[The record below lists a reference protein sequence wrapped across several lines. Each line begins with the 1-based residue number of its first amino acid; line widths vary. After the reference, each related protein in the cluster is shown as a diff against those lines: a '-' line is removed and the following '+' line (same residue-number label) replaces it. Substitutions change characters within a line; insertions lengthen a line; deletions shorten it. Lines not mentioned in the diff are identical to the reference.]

1 MSRTEY
7 QNVPMYE
14 LYRNINLSPNPFI
27 IVPDED
33 DEEDSDDDTV
43 FKWQHADSLR
53 ILRKEADSGVGFSPI
68 YPRHSSIPSETVP
81 YSLESPVFYSEEEMA
96 DEPGHKAMLYFLEIL
111 MNSGVPLTISQLA
124 GRFGSKSFTPDMRQ
138 ACGGN
143 ESGLKKFLLKF
154 PSLFCVSGNL
164 VSLNDGT
171 ANLGKNFRESSPAST
186 TSDVSVETEA
196 VQYFR
201 AKIIRKGEKW
211 MHVLSLAGHL
221 SQANA
226 EIRDCVGPQ
235 NQFREWLERHP
246 LIFDIRGDQVSLKDN
261 INYSAVN
268 PSSESLDLDGIQF
281 NANQR
286 YSVGDNNR
294 YSVGDNPR
302 YSVGDNPRY
311 SVGDNPRYSVG
322 DNPRFSQS
330 VGDFNQQPRT
340 PKLKRRPKSIEIPPN
355 SPKPSSLSR
364 TPSFTSQNLPT
375 PLSAKSGPATMTA
388 NEYKAVM
395 FLKGIIEKKG
405 DMKLNGLTGHFSQAP
420 ESLRNTI
427 GWSKPELEKFVR
439 SHANIFVISED
450 ETVSVIKNARLN
462 VIITGSR
469 PSSTPTKAGKQG
481 QGRVYHVAKLWGI
494 VDLGKHEHVFIDRT
508 IFGKQIDD
516 LNKLLTVGE
525 MVCFDSIPAPKGSRA
540 RWRAIKIWKEH
551 ESIEDLVDKVT
562 ARLGYTLSDG
572 SFREPMTPNSPMPIS
587 NIDEEIR
594 RMIPELNDSS
604 VIQSPVNVGGIKYSF
619 SDAAPSG
626 AGVVPVWNFR
636 HQELSAM
643 RDIDDLDLSDDS
655 DAPSLSMVAE
665 KYYMNRSV
673 LGDTPKKDSGETE
686 VNGQDQAKP
695 EEKKTATT
703 IGCQTIVTGEVL
715 ATQLFHEDV

>member
-1 MSRTEY
+1 
-7 QNVPMYE
+7 
-14 LYRNINLSPNPFI
+14 
-27 IVPDED
+27 
-33 DEEDSDDDTV
+33 
-43 FKWQHADSLR
+43 
-53 ILRKEADSGVGFSPI
+53 
-68 YPRHSSIPSETVP
+68 
-81 YSLESPVFYSEEEMA
+81 
-96 DEPGHKAMLYFLEIL
+96 

-124 GRFGSKSFTPDMRQ
+124 GRFGSKSFTPEMRQ
-138 ACGGN
+138 SCGGN
-143 ESGLKKFLLKF
+143 EAGLKKFLLKF
-154 PSLFCVSGNL
+154 PSLFCVNGNL

-201 AKIIRKGEKW
+201 QKMIRKGEKW
-211 MHVLSLAGHL
+211 LPVLSLAGHL
-221 SQANA
+221 SQATP
-226 EIRDCVGPQ
+226 EIRECVGPQ
-235 NQFREWLERHP
+235 NQFKEWLERHP
-246 LIFDIRGDQVSLKDN
+246 LIFDVRGDLVTLKDN

-268 PSSESLDLDGIQF
+268 PAGESLELENVHF
-281 NANQR
+281 
-286 YSVGDNNR
+286 S
-294 YSVGDNPR
+294 SNPR
-302 YSVGDNPRY
+302 YSA
-311 SVGDNPRYSVG
+311 
-322 DNPRFSQS
+322 
-330 VGDFNQQPRT
+330 GDFSPRLSGSDQLPRT
-340 PKLKRRPKSIEIPPN
+340 PKAKRRPKSIEIPPN
-355 SPKPSSLSR
+355 SPKPSIPR
-364 TPSFTSQNLPT
+364 TPSFTSQTQPQT
-375 PLSAKSGPATMTA
+375 PVSASAKAGPATMTA

-469 PSSTPTKAGKQG
+469 PSANAIKAGKTG
-481 QGRVYHVAKLWGI
+481 KGRVYHVAKLWGI
-494 VDLGKHEHVFIDRT
+494 IDLGKHEHVFIDRT
-508 IFGKQIDD
+508 IFGKHIDD

-540 RWRAIKIWKEH
+540 RWRATKVWKEH
-551 ESIEDLVDKVT
+551 ESIEDLIERVT
-562 ARLGYTLSDG
+562 SRLSG
-572 SFREPMTPNSPMPIS
+572 SFDSLREPMTPSTPLPIS
-587 NIDEEIR
+587 DANIDEEIR
-594 RMIPELNDSS
+594 RMIPELNDSG
-604 VIQSPVNVGGIKYSF
+604 VIQSPVNVGGIKYCF

-655 DAPSLSMVAE
+655 DSPNLTMVAE

-673 LGDTPKKDSGETE
+673 LGDSTKKEVSEERMNGE
-686 VNGQDQAKP
+686 VN
-695 EEKKTATT
+695 ENKKKMVT

-715 ATQLFHEDV
+715 ATQLFHEDF

>member
-1 MSRTEY
+1 
-7 QNVPMYE
+7 
-14 LYRNINLSPNPFI
+14 
-27 IVPDED
+27 
-33 DEEDSDDDTV
+33 
-43 FKWQHADSLR
+43 
-53 ILRKEADSGVGFSPI
+53 
-68 YPRHSSIPSETVP
+68 
-81 YSLESPVFYSEEEMA
+81 MA
-96 DEPGHKAMLYFLEIL
+96 DDPSHKAMLYFLEIL

-138 ACGGN
+138 SCGGN
-143 ESGLKKFLLKF
+143 EAGLRKFLLKF
-154 PSLFCVSGNL
+154 PSLFCVNGNL

-201 AKIIRKGEKW
+201 QRMIRKNEMKNERW
-211 MHVLSLAGHL
+211 LPILSLAGHL
-221 SQANA
+221 SQASND
-226 EIRDCVGPQ
+226 IRECVGPQ
-235 NQFREWLERHP
+235 NQFKEWLERHP
-246 LIFDIRGDQVSLKDN
+246 LIFDMRSDQVALKDN

-268 PSSESLDLDGIQF
+268 PTGESLELNNVQF
-281 NANQR
+281 
-286 YSVGDNNR
+286 S
-294 YSVGDNPR
+294 SNPR
-302 YSVGDNPRY
+302 YSAGDFSPRY
-311 SVGDNPRYSVG
+311 SGSDQASW
-322 DNPRFSQS
+322 
-330 VGDFNQQPRT
+330 T
-340 PKLKRRPKSIEIPPN
+340 PKIKRRPKSIEIPPS
-355 SPKPSSLSR
+355 SPKLSLPR
-364 TPSFTSQNLPT
+364 TPSYTSHNQVPPPT
-375 PLSAKSGPATMTA
+375 PSSAKAGPSSMTA

-439 SHANIFVISED
+439 SHAKIFVISDD

-469 PSSTPTKAGKQG
+469 PTANAAKAGKTG
-481 QGRVYHVAKLWGI
+481 KGRVYHVAKLWGI

-508 IFGKQIDD
+508 IFGKHIDD

-525 MVCFDSIPAPKGSRA
+525 MVCFESIPAPKGSRA
-540 RWRAIKIWKEH
+540 RWRASKVWKEH
-551 ESIEDLVDKVT
+551 ESIEDLIERVT
-562 ARLGYTLSDG
+562 SRLSV
-572 SFREPMTPNSPMPIS
+572 SFDSLREPMTPCTPLPIS
-587 NIDEEIR
+587 DANIDEEIR
-594 RMIPELNDSS
+594 RMIPELNDSG
-604 VIQSPVNVGGIKYSF
+604 VIQSPVNVGGVKYSF

-643 RDIDDLDLSDDS
+643 QDIDDLDLSDDS
-655 DAPSLSMVAE
+655 DCPSLTMVAE

-673 LGDTPKKDSGETE
+673 LSDSPKDLSENKQNGIDT
-686 VNGQDQAKP
+686 N
-695 EEKKTATT
+695 KTRMVT

-715 ATQLFHEDV
+715 ATQLFHEDF

>member
-1 MSRTEY
+1 
-7 QNVPMYE
+7 
-14 LYRNINLSPNPFI
+14 
-27 IVPDED
+27 
-33 DEEDSDDDTV
+33 
-43 FKWQHADSLR
+43 
-53 ILRKEADSGVGFSPI
+53 
-68 YPRHSSIPSETVP
+68 
-81 YSLESPVFYSEEEMA
+81 MA
-96 DEPGHKAMLYFLEIL
+96 DDPSHKAMLYFLEIL

-124 GRFGSKSFTPDMRQ
+124 GRFGSKSFTPEMRQ
-138 ACGGN
+138 SCGGN
-143 ESGLKKFLLKF
+143 EAGLRKFLLKF
-154 PSLFCVSGNL
+154 PSLFCVNGNL

-201 AKIIRKGEKW
+201 NKMIRKGEKW
-211 MHVLSLAGHL
+211 LPVLSLAGHL
-221 SQANA
+221 SQASP
-226 EIRDCVGPQ
+226 EIRECVGPQ
-235 NQFREWLERHP
+235 NQFKEWLERHP
-246 LIFDIRGDQVSLKDN
+246 LIFDMRGDLVALKDN

-268 PSSESLDLDGIQF
+268 PAGESLELDNVHF
-281 NANQR
+281 N
-286 YSVGDNNR
+286 S
-294 YSVGDNPR
+294 NPR
-302 YSVGDNPRY
+302 YSAGDF
-311 SVGDNPRYSVG
+311 
-322 DNPRFSQS
+322 NPRFSGSDQL
-330 VGDFNQQPRT
+330 PRT
-340 PKLKRRPKSIEIPPN
+340 PKAKRRPKSIEIPPN
-355 SPKPSSLSR
+355 SPKPSIPR
-364 TPSFTSQNLPT
+364 TPSFTSQSQPLTPT
-375 PLSAKSGPATMTA
+375 PLSAKAGPATMTA

-469 PSSTPTKAGKQG
+469 PSANAAKSGKTG
-481 QGRVYHVAKLWGI
+481 KGRVYHVAKLWGI

-508 IFGKQIDD
+508 IFGKHIDD

-525 MVCFDSIPAPKGSRA
+525 MVCFESIPAPKGSRA
-540 RWRAIKIWKEH
+540 RWRATKVWKEH
-551 ESIEDLVDKVT
+551 ESIEDLIDRVT
-562 ARLGYTLSDG
+562 SRLSV
-572 SFREPMTPNSPMPIS
+572 SFDSLREPMTPTTPLPIS
-587 NIDEEIR
+587 DANIDEEIR
-594 RMIPELNDSS
+594 RMIPELNDSG

-655 DAPSLSMVAE
+655 DSPNLTMVAE

-673 LGDTPKKDSGETE
+673 LGDCPKKE
-686 VNGQDQAKP
+686 VSEIKRENGVED
-695 EEKKTATT
+695 ENKKKSFT

-715 ATQLFHEDV
+715 ATQLFHEDF

>member
-1 MSRTEY
+1 
-7 QNVPMYE
+7 
-14 LYRNINLSPNPFI
+14 
-27 IVPDED
+27 
-33 DEEDSDDDTV
+33 
-43 FKWQHADSLR
+43 
-53 ILRKEADSGVGFSPI
+53 
-68 YPRHSSIPSETVP
+68 
-81 YSLESPVFYSEEEMA
+81 MA
-96 DEPGHKAMLYFLEIL
+96 DDPGHKAMLYFLEIL

-124 GRFGSKSFTPDMRQ
+124 GRFGSKSFTPEMRQ

-201 AKIIRKGEKW
+201 AKMIKKGEKW
-211 MHVLSLAGHL
+211 LPWLSLAGHL
-221 SQANA
+221 SQASA
-226 EIRDCVGPQ
+226 DIRECVGPQ
-235 NQFREWLERHP
+235 NQFKEWLERHP
-246 LIFDIRGDQVSLKDN
+246 LIFEIRGDLVALKDN

-268 PSSESLDLDGIQF
+268 PSAESLDLDDVYIH
-281 NANQR
+281 A
-286 YSVGDNNR
+286 
-294 YSVGDNPR
+294 NPR
-302 YSVGDNPRY
+302 YSAGDYNPRY
-311 SVGDNPRYSVG
+311 SGSD
-322 DNPRFSQS
+322 QI
-330 VGDFNQQPRT
+330 PRT

-364 TPSFTSQNLPT
+364 TSSFSSPQVQT
-375 PLSAKSGPATMTA
+375 PVSAKPGPATMTA

-469 PSSTPTKAGKQG
+469 PSTNPTKAGKIG
-481 QGRVYHVAKLWGI
+481 KGRVYHVAKLWGI
-494 VDLGKHEHVFIDRT
+494 VDLGKHEHIFIDRT

-540 RWRAIKIWKEH
+540 RWRATKVWKEH
-551 ESIEDLVDKVT
+551 ESIEDLIDRVT
-562 ARLGYTLSDG
+562 TRLGYSLG
-572 SFREPMTPNSPMPIS
+572 NAQEPMTPNSPMPFT
-587 NIDEEIR
+587 NIDDEIR
-594 RMIPELNDSS
+594 RMIPELNDAS
-604 VIQSPVNVGGIKYSF
+604 VIQSPVNVGGVKYSF
-619 SDAAPSG
+619 ADAAPSG

-655 DAPSLSMVAE
+655 DAPCLTMVAE

-673 LGDTPKKDSGETE
+673 LSDSPRKENSEEDTNGHSDSPREEEGTKKM
-686 VNGQDQAKP
+686 V
-695 EEKKTATT
+695 T

-715 ATQLFHEDV
+715 ATQLFQEDL

>member
-1 MSRTEY
+1 M
-7 QNVPMYE
+7 
-14 LYRNINLSPNPFI
+14 
-27 IVPDED
+27 
-33 DEEDSDDDTV
+33 
-43 FKWQHADSLR
+43 
-53 ILRKEADSGVGFSPI
+53 
-68 YPRHSSIPSETVP
+68 
-81 YSLESPVFYSEEEMA
+81 
-96 DEPGHKAMLYFLEIL
+96 
-111 MNSGVPLTISQLA
+111 PLTISQLA
-124 GRFGSKSFTPDMRQ
+124 GRFGSKSFTPEMRQ

-201 AKIIRKGEKW
+201 AKIIKKGEKW
-211 MHVLSLAGHL
+211 LPVLSLAGHL
-221 SQANA
+221 SQATP
-226 EIRDCVGPQ
+226 EIRECVGPQ
-235 NQFREWLERHP
+235 NQFKEWLERHP
-246 LIFDIRGDQVSLKDN
+246 LIFEVRGDLVALKDN

-268 PSSESLDLDGIQF
+268 PSAESLDLEDVHV
-281 NANQR
+281 NA
-286 YSVGDNNR
+286 
-294 YSVGDNPR
+294 NPR
-302 YSVGDNPRY
+302 YSTGDFNPRY
-311 SVGDNPRYSVG
+311 SGSD
-322 DNPRFSQS
+322 QI
-330 VGDFNQQPRT
+330 PRT
-340 PKLKRRPKSIEIPPN
+340 PKMKRRPKSIEIPPS
-355 SPKPSSLSR
+355 SPKPSSLNR
-364 TPSFTSQNLPT
+364 TPSFSSSQVQT
-375 PLSAKSGPATMTA
+375 PVSAKAGPATMTA

-469 PSSTPTKAGKQG
+469 PSANPQKAGKQG
-481 QGRVYHVAKLWGI
+481 KGRVYHVAKLWGI
-494 VDLGKHEHVFIDRT
+494 IDLGKHEHVFIDRT

-540 RWRAIKIWKEH
+540 RWRATKVWKEH
-551 ESIEDLVDKVT
+551 ESIEDLIDRVT
-562 ARLGYTLSDG
+562 TRLGYSLNS
-572 SFREPMTPNSPMPIS
+572 SLQEPMTPSSPMPIT

-594 RMIPELNDSS
+594 RMIPELNDAT
-604 VIQSPVNVGGIKYSF
+604 VINSPVNVGGIKYSF
-619 SDAAPSG
+619 TDAAPSG

-655 DAPSLSMVAE
+655 DAPSLTMVAE

-673 LGDTPKKDSGETE
+673 LGDGPKMEETVE
-686 VNGQDQAKP
+686 EQSNGHSEEGKTTATAK
-695 EEKKTATT
+695 KKTAT

-715 ATQLFHEDV
+715 ATQLFHEDI

>member
-1 MSRTEY
+1 
-7 QNVPMYE
+7 
-14 LYRNINLSPNPFI
+14 
-27 IVPDED
+27 
-33 DEEDSDDDTV
+33 
-43 FKWQHADSLR
+43 
-53 ILRKEADSGVGFSPI
+53 
-68 YPRHSSIPSETVP
+68 
-81 YSLESPVFYSEEEMA
+81 
-96 DEPGHKAMLYFLEIL
+96 

-124 GRFGSKSFTPDMRQ
+124 GRFGSKSFTPEMRQ
-138 ACGGN
+138 SCGGN
-143 ESGLKKFLLKF
+143 EAGLRKFLLKF
-154 PSLFCVSGNL
+154 PSLFCVNGNL

-201 AKIIRKGEKW
+201 QKMIRKGEKW
-211 MHVLSLAGHL
+211 LPVLSLAGHL
-221 SQANA
+221 SQACP
-226 EIRDCVGPQ
+226 EIRECVGPQ
-235 NQFREWLERHP
+235 NLFKEWLERHP
-246 LIFDIRGDQVSLKDN
+246 LIFEVRGDLVTLKDN

-268 PSSESLDLDGIQF
+268 PAGESLELENVHF
-281 NANQR
+281 
-286 YSVGDNNR
+286 S
-294 YSVGDNPR
+294 SNPR
-302 YSVGDNPRY
+302 YSA
-311 SVGDNPRYSVG
+311 
-322 DNPRFSQS
+322 
-330 VGDFNQQPRT
+330 GDFNPRLSGSDQLPRT
-340 PKLKRRPKSIEIPPN
+340 PKAKRRPKSIEIPPN
-355 SPKPSSLSR
+355 SPKPSIPR
-364 TPSFTSQNLPT
+364 TPSFTSQNQPQTLT
-375 PLSAKSGPATMTA
+375 PVSAKAGPATMTA

-469 PSSTPTKAGKQG
+469 PSANSVKAGKTG
-481 QGRVYHVAKLWGI
+481 KGRVYHVAKLWGI
-494 VDLGKHEHVFIDRT
+494 IDLGKHEHVFIDRT
-508 IFGKQIDD
+508 IFGKHIDD

-540 RWRAIKIWKEH
+540 RWRATKVWKEH
-551 ESIEDLVDKVT
+551 ESIEDLIERVT
-562 ARLGYTLSDG
+562 SRLSG
-572 SFREPMTPNSPMPIS
+572 SFDSLREPMTPTTPLPIS
-587 NIDEEIR
+587 DANIDEEIR
-594 RMIPELNDSS
+594 RMIPELNDSG
-604 VIQSPVNVGGIKYSF
+604 VIQSPVNVGGIKYCF

-655 DAPSLSMVAE
+655 DSPNLTMVAE

-673 LGDTPKKDSGETE
+673 LGDSPKKE
-686 VNGQDQAKP
+686 VSEDKPNGVAVESK
-695 EEKKTATT
+695 KKTVT

-715 ATQLFHEDV
+715 ATQLFHEDF

>member
-1 MSRTEY
+1 M
-7 QNVPMYE
+7 
-14 LYRNINLSPNPFI
+14 
-27 IVPDED
+27 
-33 DEEDSDDDTV
+33 
-43 FKWQHADSLR
+43 
-53 ILRKEADSGVGFSPI
+53 
-68 YPRHSSIPSETVP
+68 
-81 YSLESPVFYSEEEMA
+81 
-96 DEPGHKAMLYFLEIL
+96 
-111 MNSGVPLTISQLA
+111 PLTISQLA
-124 GRFGSKSFTPDMRQ
+124 GRFGSKSFTPEMRQ

-201 AKIIRKGEKW
+201 AKIIKKGEKW
-211 MHVLSLAGHL
+211 LPVLSLAGHL
-221 SQANA
+221 SQATP
-226 EIRDCVGPQ
+226 EIRECVGPQ
-235 NQFREWLERHP
+235 NQFKEWLERHP
-246 LIFDIRGDQVSLKDN
+246 LIFEVRGDLVALKDN

-268 PSSESLDLDGIQF
+268 PSAESLDLEDVHV
-281 NANQR
+281 NA
-286 YSVGDNNR
+286 
-294 YSVGDNPR
+294 NPR
-302 YSVGDNPRY
+302 YSTGDFNPRY
-311 SVGDNPRYSVG
+311 SGSD
-322 DNPRFSQS
+322 QI
-330 VGDFNQQPRT
+330 PRT
-340 PKLKRRPKSIEIPPN
+340 PKMKRRPKSIEIPPS
-355 SPKPSSLSR
+355 SPKPSSLNR
-364 TPSFTSQNLPT
+364 TPSFSSSQVQT
-375 PLSAKSGPATMTA
+375 PVSAKAGPATMTA

-469 PSSTPTKAGKQG
+469 PSANPQKAGKQG
-481 QGRVYHVAKLWGI
+481 KGRVYHVAKLWGI
-494 VDLGKHEHVFIDRT
+494 IDLGKHEHVFIDRT

-540 RWRAIKIWKEH
+540 RWRATKVWKEH
-551 ESIEDLVDKVT
+551 ESIEDLIDRVT
-562 ARLGYTLSDG
+562 TRLGYSLNS
-572 SFREPMTPNSPMPIS
+572 SLQEPMTPSSPMPIT

-594 RMIPELNDSS
+594 RMIPELNDAT
-604 VIQSPVNVGGIKYSF
+604 VINSPVNVGGIKYSF
-619 SDAAPSG
+619 TDAAPSG

-655 DAPSLSMVAE
+655 DAPSLTMVAE

-673 LGDTPKKDSGETE
+673 LGDGPKMEEAVEEQS
-686 VNGQDQAKP
+686 NGHSEEGKTTATAK
-695 EEKKTATT
+695 KKTAT

-715 ATQLFHEDV
+715 ATQLFHEDI

>member
-1 MSRTEY
+1 
-7 QNVPMYE
+7 
-14 LYRNINLSPNPFI
+14 
-27 IVPDED
+27 
-33 DEEDSDDDTV
+33 
-43 FKWQHADSLR
+43 
-53 ILRKEADSGVGFSPI
+53 
-68 YPRHSSIPSETVP
+68 
-81 YSLESPVFYSEEEMA
+81 
-96 DEPGHKAMLYFLEIL
+96 

-124 GRFGSKSFTPDMRQ
+124 GRFGSKSFTPEMRQ

-201 AKIIRKGEKW
+201 AKIIKKGEKW
-211 MHVLSLAGHL
+211 LPVLSLAGHL
-221 SQANA
+221 SQASS
-226 EIRDCVGPQ
+226 EIRECVGPQ
-235 NQFREWLERHP
+235 NLFKEWLERHP
-246 LIFDIRGDQVSLKDN
+246 LIFEVRGDLVALKDN

-268 PSSESLDLDGIQF
+268 PSAESLDLDDVQF
-281 NANQR
+281 NAN
-286 YSVGDNNR
+286 
-294 YSVGDNPR
+294 PR
-302 YSVGDNPRY
+302 YSA
-311 SVGDNPRYSVG
+311 
-322 DNPRFSQS
+322 
-330 VGDFNQQPRT
+330 GDFTPRT
-340 PKLKRRPKSIEIPPN
+340 PKSKRRPKSIEIPPN
-355 SPKPSSLSR
+355 SPKPSSLNR
-364 TPSFTSQNLPT
+364 TPSFTSPLLQT
-375 PLSAKSGPATMTA
+375 PVSAKSGPATMTA

-469 PSSTPTKAGKQG
+469 PSANPTKAGKQG
-481 QGRVYHVAKLWGI
+481 KGRVYHVAKLWGI
-494 VDLGKHEHVFIDRT
+494 IDLGKHEHVFIDRT

-540 RWRAIKIWKEH
+540 RWRATKVWKEH
-551 ESIEDLVDKVT
+551 ESIEDLIERVT
-562 ARLGYTLSDG
+562 TRLGYSLNSLQ
-572 SFREPMTPNSPMPIS
+572 EPMTPGSPMPIT

-594 RMIPELNDSS
+594 RMIPELNDAS
-604 VIQSPVNVGGIKYSF
+604 VIPSPLNIGGVKYSF
-619 SDAAPSG
+619 ADAAPSG

-655 DAPSLSMVAE
+655 DAPCLTMVAE

-673 LGDTPKKDSGETE
+673 LGDSPRKDNSEEETNGHKEEPATEGKKKM
-686 VNGQDQAKP
+686 V
-695 EEKKTATT
+695 T

-715 ATQLFHEDV
+715 ATQLFQEDI

>member
-1 MSRTEY
+1 
-7 QNVPMYE
+7 
-14 LYRNINLSPNPFI
+14 
-27 IVPDED
+27 
-33 DEEDSDDDTV
+33 
-43 FKWQHADSLR
+43 
-53 ILRKEADSGVGFSPI
+53 
-68 YPRHSSIPSETVP
+68 
-81 YSLESPVFYSEEEMA
+81 MA

-143 ESGLKKFLLKF
+143 ESGLKKFLMKF

-186 TSDVSVETEA
+186 TSDVSTETEA

-201 AKIIRKGEKW
+201 AKILRKGEKW
-211 MHVLSLAGHL
+211 MPVLSLAGHL
-221 SQANA
+221 SQAVA
-226 EIRDCVGPQ
+226 EIRECVGPQ
-235 NQFREWLERHP
+235 NQFKEWLERHP
-246 LIFDIRGDQVSLKDN
+246 LIFDVRGDQVSLKDN

-268 PSSESLDLDGIQF
+268 PSSESLDLDDIPY

-286 YSVGDNNR
+286 YSLGDNPR
-294 YSVGDNPR
+294 YSLGSMGDNPR
-302 YSVGDNPRY
+302 YSVGDY
-311 SVGDNPRYSVG
+311 G
-322 DNPRFSQS
+322 
-330 VGDFNQQPRT
+330 QQPRT
-340 PKLKRRPKSIEIPPN
+340 PKLKKRPKSIEIPPN
-355 SPKPSSLSR
+355 SPKLSASLAR

-469 PSSTPTKAGKQG
+469 PSANPAKAGKVG
-481 QGRVYHVAKLWGI
+481 SGRVYHVAKLWGI
-494 VDLGKHEHVFIDRT
+494 IDLGKHEHVFIDRT
-508 IFGKQIDD
+508 IFGKHIDD

-525 MVCFDSIPAPKGSRA
+525 VVCFDSIPAPKGSRA
-540 RWRAIKIWKEH
+540 RWRAVKVWKEH
-551 ESIEDLVDKVT
+551 ESIEDLIDKVT
-562 ARLGYTLSDG
+562 ARLGYSLSD
-572 SFREPMTPNSPMPIS
+572 SPREPMTPTPMGYA

-604 VIQSPVNVGGIKYSF
+604 VIQSPINVGGIKYSF

-643 RDIDDLDLSDDS
+643 QDIDDLDLSDDGE
-655 DAPSLSMVAE
+655 APSLSMVAE

-673 LGDTPKKDSGETE
+673 LSDTPKSETAAGAE
-686 VNGQDQAKP
+686 TKVKKEGNDGTA
-695 EEKKTATT
+695 EKKTAS

-715 ATQLFHEDV
+715 ATQLFHEDS

>member
-1 MSRTEY
+1 
-7 QNVPMYE
+7 
-14 LYRNINLSPNPFI
+14 
-27 IVPDED
+27 
-33 DEEDSDDDTV
+33 
-43 FKWQHADSLR
+43 
-53 ILRKEADSGVGFSPI
+53 
-68 YPRHSSIPSETVP
+68 
-81 YSLESPVFYSEEEMA
+81 
-96 DEPGHKAMLYFLEIL
+96 
-111 MNSGVPLTISQLA
+111 MNSGVPLTVSQLA
-124 GRFGSKSFTPDMRQ
+124 GRFGSKNFTPEMRQ

-154 PSLFCVSGNL
+154 PSLFCVNGNL

-201 AKIIRKGEKW
+201 AKMIKKGEKW
-211 MHVLSLAGHL
+211 LPVLSLAGHL
-221 SQANA
+221 SQATA
-226 EIRDCVGPQ
+226 EIRECVGPQ
-235 NQFREWLERHP
+235 NQFKEWLERHP
-246 LIFDIRGDQVSLKDN
+246 LIFDVRGDSVALKDN
-261 INYSAVN
+261 INYNAVN
-268 PSSESLDLDGIQF
+268 PSAESLELEDIHV
-281 NANQR
+281 N
-286 YSVGDNNR
+286 S
-294 YSVGDNPR
+294 NPR
-302 YSVGDNPRY
+302 YSTGDFSPRY
-311 SVGDNPRYSVG
+311 SGSD
-322 DNPRFSQS
+322 QL
-330 VGDFNQQPRT
+330 PRT
-340 PKLKRRPKSIEIPPN
+340 PKSKRRPKSIEIPPH
-355 SPKPSSLSR
+355 SPKPSTIPR
-364 TPSFTSQNLPT
+364 TPSFTSSQVQT
-375 PLSAKSGPATMTA
+375 PVSAKSGPATMTA

-469 PSSTPTKAGKQG
+469 PSANPQKAGKQG
-481 QGRVYHVAKLWGI
+481 KGRVYHVAKLWGI
-494 VDLGKHEHVFIDRT
+494 IDLGKHEHVFIDRT

-540 RWRAIKIWKEH
+540 RWRATKVWKEH
-551 ESIEDLVDKVT
+551 ESIEDLIDRVT
-562 ARLGYTLSDG
+562 TRLGYSLNDAV
-572 SFREPMTPNSPMPIS
+572 REPITPSSPMPIS

-619 SDAAPSG
+619 TDAAPSG

-655 DAPSLSMVAE
+655 DAPSLTMVAE

-673 LGDTPKKDSGETE
+673 LGDSPRKDTSEEQTNGHSSESGET
-686 VNGQDQAKP
+686 AK
-695 EEKKTATT
+695 KKTATV
-703 IGCQTIVTGEVL
+703 GCQTIVTGEVL
-715 ATQLFHEDV
+715 ATQLFHEDL

>member
-1 MSRTEY
+1 
-7 QNVPMYE
+7 
-14 LYRNINLSPNPFI
+14 
-27 IVPDED
+27 
-33 DEEDSDDDTV
+33 
-43 FKWQHADSLR
+43 
-53 ILRKEADSGVGFSPI
+53 
-68 YPRHSSIPSETVP
+68 
-81 YSLESPVFYSEEEMA
+81 MA
-96 DEPGHKAMLYFLEIL
+96 DDPSHKAMLYFLEIL

-124 GRFGSKSFTPDMRQ
+124 GRFGSKSFTPEMRQ
-138 ACGGN
+138 SCGGN
-143 ESGLKKFLLKF
+143 EAGLKKFLLKF
-154 PSLFCVSGNL
+154 PSLFCVNGNL

-201 AKIIRKGEKW
+201 QKMIRKGEKW
-211 MHVLSLAGHL
+211 LPVLSLAGHL
-221 SQANA
+221 SQATPD
-226 EIRDCVGPQ
+226 IRECVGPQ
-235 NQFREWLERHP
+235 NQFKEWLERHP
-246 LIFDIRGDQVSLKDN
+246 LIFDIKGDMVALKDN

-268 PSSESLDLDGIQF
+268 PSGESLELDTVHF
-281 NANQR
+281 AA
-286 YSVGDNNR
+286 
-294 YSVGDNPR
+294 NPR
-302 YSVGDNPRY
+302 YSTGDL
-311 SVGDNPRYSVG
+311 
-322 DNPRFSQS
+322 NPRFSGSDQL
-330 VGDFNQQPRT
+330 PRT
-340 PKLKRRPKSIEIPPN
+340 PKAKRRPKSIEIPPN
-355 SPKPSSLSR
+355 SPKPSLPR
-364 TPSFTSQNLPT
+364 TPSFNNPNFQQTPT
-375 PLSAKSGPATMTA
+375 PISAKAGPATMTA

-405 DMKLNGLTGHFSQAP
+405 EMKLNGLTGHFSQAP

-469 PSSTPTKAGKQG
+469 PSANAAKSGKTG
-481 QGRVYHVAKLWGI
+481 KGRVYHVAKLWGI

-508 IFGKQIDD
+508 IFGKHIDD

-525 MVCFDSIPAPKGSRA
+525 MVCFESIPAPKGSRA
-540 RWRAIKIWKEH
+540 RWRATKVWKEH
-551 ESIEDLVDKVT
+551 ESIEDLIDKVT
-562 ARLGYTLSDG
+562 SRLSV
-572 SFREPMTPNSPMPIS
+572 SFDSLREPMTPTTPLPIS
-587 NIDEEIR
+587 DAHIDEEIR

-604 VIQSPVNVGGIKYSF
+604 VIQSPLNVGGVKYSF

-655 DAPSLSMVAE
+655 DSPSLTMVAE

-673 LGDTPKKDSGETE
+673 LGDSSKRETADDT
-686 VNGQDQAKP
+686 VNGSTTDG
-695 EEKKTATT
+695 KKRTAT

-715 ATQLFHEDV
+715 ATQLFHEDF

>member
-1 MSRTEY
+1 
-7 QNVPMYE
+7 
-14 LYRNINLSPNPFI
+14 
-27 IVPDED
+27 
-33 DEEDSDDDTV
+33 
-43 FKWQHADSLR
+43 
-53 ILRKEADSGVGFSPI
+53 
-68 YPRHSSIPSETVP
+68 
-81 YSLESPVFYSEEEMA
+81 MA

-111 MNSGVPLTISQLA
+111 MNSGQPLTISQLA
-124 GRFGSKSFTPDMRQ
+124 GRFGSKTFTSDMRQ

-201 AKIIRKGEKW
+201 AKILKKGEKW
-211 MHVLSLAGHL
+211 LPVLSLAGHL
-221 SQANA
+221 SQASA
-226 EIRDCVGPQ
+226 DIRECVGPQ
-235 NQFREWLERHP
+235 NEFKQWLERHP
-246 LIFDIRGDQVSLKDN
+246 LIFDIRGDLVALKDN
-261 INYSAVN
+261 INYSVVN
-268 PSSESLDLDGIQF
+268 PSESLDLDDVQF
-281 NANQR
+281 NPNQR
-286 YSVGDNNR
+286 YSVGD
-294 YSVGDNPR
+294 G
-302 YSVGDNPRY
+302 
-311 SVGDNPRYSVG
+311 
-322 DNPRFSQS
+322 PRFSDS
-330 VGDFNQQPRT
+330 QPRT

-355 SPKPSSLSR
+355 SPKPSLNR
-364 TPSFTSQNLPT
+364 TPSFTMQNLST

-427 GWSKPELEKFVR
+427 GWSKPELEKFVC
-439 SHANIFVISED
+439 SHPNIFVISED

-469 PSSTPTKAGKQG
+469 PSSNPAKAGKQG
-481 QGRVYHVAKLWGI
+481 KGRVYHVAKLWGI
-494 VDLGKHEHVFIDRT
+494 IDLGKHEHVFIDRT

-525 MVCFDSIPAPKGSRA
+525 MVCFDSIPAAKGSRA
-540 RWRAIKIWKEH
+540 RWRATKVWKEH
-551 ESIEDLVDKVT
+551 ESIEDLIDKVT
-562 ARLGYTLSDG
+562 TRLGYPFGDSL
-572 SFREPMTPNSPMPIS
+572 REPMTPNSPMPIA

-626 AGVVPVWNFR
+626 AGVVPVWNFG

-655 DAPSLSMVAE
+655 QSEGPSLSMVAE

-673 LGDTPKKDSGETE
+673 LSDTPKFENMASENGIDSKSSG
-686 VNGQDQAKP
+686 
-695 EEKKTATT
+695 KKSKS

-715 ATQLFHEDV
+715 ATQLFHEDM

>member
-1 MSRTEY
+1 
-7 QNVPMYE
+7 
-14 LYRNINLSPNPFI
+14 
-27 IVPDED
+27 
-33 DEEDSDDDTV
+33 
-43 FKWQHADSLR
+43 
-53 ILRKEADSGVGFSPI
+53 
-68 YPRHSSIPSETVP
+68 
-81 YSLESPVFYSEEEMA
+81 
-96 DEPGHKAMLYFLEIL
+96 

-138 ACGGN
+138 SCGGN
-143 ESGLKKFLLKF
+143 EAGLRKFLLKF
-154 PSLFCVSGNL
+154 PSLFCVGGNL

-201 AKIIRKGEKW
+201 ARIIKKGEKW
-211 MHVLSLAGHL
+211 LPVLSLAGHL
-221 SQANA
+221 SQANQD
-226 EIRDCVGPQ
+226 IRECVGPQ

-246 LIFDIRGDQVSLKDN
+246 LIFDVRGEMVALKDN

-268 PSSESLDLDGIQF
+268 PSSESLELNNMPVGI
-281 NANQR
+281 NHR
-286 YSVGDNNR
+286 YST
-294 YSVGDNPR
+294 
-302 YSVGDNPRY
+302 
-311 SVGDNPRYSVG
+311 
-322 DNPRFSQS
+322 
-330 VGDFNQQPRT
+330 GDFNPRLSSSDQFQHTGT
-340 PKLKRRPKSIEIPPN
+340 PKLKRRPKSIEIPPQ
-355 SPKPSSLSR
+355 SPKPTSIPR
-364 TPSFTSQNLPT
+364 TPSFTSQP
-375 PLSAKSGPATMTA
+375 PLSAKAGPATMTA

-439 SHANIFVISED
+439 SHANIFVINED
-450 ETVSVIKNARLN
+450 EMVSVLKNARLN

-469 PSSTPTKAGKQG
+469 PPSSPRAAGKVG
-481 QGRVYHVAKLWGI
+481 KGRVYHVAKLWGI
-494 VDLGKHEHVFIDRT
+494 IDLGKHEHVFIDRT
-508 IFGKQIDD
+508 IFGKSIDD

-540 RWRAIKIWKEH
+540 RWRATNIWKEH
-551 ESIEDLVDKVT
+551 ESIEDLVEKVT
-562 ARLGYTLSDG
+562 TRLAMPYGDLTRDMY
-572 SFREPMTPNSPMPIS
+572 PPNSPMAMA
-587 NIDEEIR
+587 NIDEEIK

-619 SDAAPSG
+619 ADAAPSG

-643 RDIDDLDLSDDS
+643 QDLDDLDLSDDS
-655 DAPSLSMVAE
+655 DSPSLSMVAE

-673 LGDTPKKDSGETE
+673 LGDSPRREERVNGVEETE
-686 VNGQDQAKP
+686 Q
-695 EEKKTATT
+695 EEKQGKKSVT

-715 ATQLFHEDV
+715 ATQLFHEDM

>member
-1 MSRTEY
+1 
-7 QNVPMYE
+7 
-14 LYRNINLSPNPFI
+14 
-27 IVPDED
+27 
-33 DEEDSDDDTV
+33 
-43 FKWQHADSLR
+43 
-53 ILRKEADSGVGFSPI
+53 
-68 YPRHSSIPSETVP
+68 
-81 YSLESPVFYSEEEMA
+81 MA
-96 DEPGHKAMLYFLEIL
+96 DDPGHKAMLYFLEIL
-111 MNSGVPLTISQLA
+111 MNSGMPLTISQLA
-124 GRFGSKSFTPDMRQ
+124 GRFGSKSFTPEMRQ

-201 AKIIRKGEKW
+201 AKIIKKGEKW
-211 MHVLSLAGHL
+211 LPVLSLAGHL
-221 SQANA
+221 SQATP
-226 EIRDCVGPQ
+226 EIRECVGPQ
-235 NQFREWLERHP
+235 NQFKEWLERHP
-246 LIFDIRGDQVSLKDN
+246 LIFEVRGDLVALKDN

-268 PSSESLDLDGIQF
+268 PSAESLDLEDVHV
-281 NANQR
+281 NA
-286 YSVGDNNR
+286 
-294 YSVGDNPR
+294 NPR
-302 YSVGDNPRY
+302 YSTGDFNPRY
-311 SVGDNPRYSVG
+311 SGSD
-322 DNPRFSQS
+322 QI
-330 VGDFNQQPRT
+330 PRT
-340 PKLKRRPKSIEIPPN
+340 PKMKRRPKSIEIPPS
-355 SPKPSSLSR
+355 SPKPSSLNR
-364 TPSFTSQNLPT
+364 TPSFSSSQVQT
-375 PLSAKSGPATMTA
+375 PVSAKAGPATMTA

-469 PSSTPTKAGKQG
+469 PSANPQKAGKQG
-481 QGRVYHVAKLWGI
+481 KGRVYHVAKLWGI
-494 VDLGKHEHVFIDRT
+494 IDLGKHEHVFIDRT

-540 RWRAIKIWKEH
+540 RWRATKVWKEH
-551 ESIEDLVDKVT
+551 ESIEDLIDRVT
-562 ARLGYTLSDG
+562 TRLGYSLNS
-572 SFREPMTPNSPMPIS
+572 SLQEPMTPSSPMPIT

-594 RMIPELNDSS
+594 RMIPELNDAT
-604 VIQSPVNVGGIKYSF
+604 VINSPVNVGGIKYSF
-619 SDAAPSG
+619 TDAAPSG

-655 DAPSLSMVAE
+655 DAPSLTMVAE

-673 LGDTPKKDSGETE
+673 LGDGPKMEETVE
-686 VNGQDQAKP
+686 EQSNGHSEEGKTTATAK
-695 EEKKTATT
+695 KKTAT

-715 ATQLFHEDV
+715 ATQLFHEDI